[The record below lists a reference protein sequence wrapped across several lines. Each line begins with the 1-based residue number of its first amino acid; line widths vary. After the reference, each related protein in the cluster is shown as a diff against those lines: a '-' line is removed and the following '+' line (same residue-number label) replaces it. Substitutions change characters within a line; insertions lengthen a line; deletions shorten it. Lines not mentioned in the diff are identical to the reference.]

1 MEEIL
6 KQYTGETT
14 QLETASNFTIIK
26 KPEKKKED
34 VLYIRQM
41 LNISIFFLVVFFLII
56 ILFKMYTYDFTTIS
70 MAGLNSFTL
79 CNNIPEESY

>member
-79 CNNIPEESY
+79 CHNIPEESY